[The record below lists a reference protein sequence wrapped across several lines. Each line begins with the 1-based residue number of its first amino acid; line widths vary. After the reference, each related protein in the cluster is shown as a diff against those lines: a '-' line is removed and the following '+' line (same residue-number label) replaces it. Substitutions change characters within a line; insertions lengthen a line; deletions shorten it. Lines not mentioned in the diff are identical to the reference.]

1 MGMGWVVLGASK
13 LAGWAPLLGM
23 HGLLHHIHSSGM
35 GKLGS
40 LLVHH
45 STHHSSGML
54 HHSSSGLLH
63 HSSSS
68 KACLL
73 HQSSLQ
79 QFNQQQFK
87 QQQPRT
93 KD

>member
-1 MGMGWVVLGASK
+1 MAVDGHGMGGPGCQQTGRLG
-13 LAGWAPLLGM
+13 PLLGM

-40 LLVHH
+40 LLVQH
-45 STHHSSGML
+45 STHH
-54 HHSSSGLLH
+54 SSGLLH

-79 QFNQQQFK
+79 Q
-87 QQQPRT
+87 PRAQ
-93 KD
+93 D